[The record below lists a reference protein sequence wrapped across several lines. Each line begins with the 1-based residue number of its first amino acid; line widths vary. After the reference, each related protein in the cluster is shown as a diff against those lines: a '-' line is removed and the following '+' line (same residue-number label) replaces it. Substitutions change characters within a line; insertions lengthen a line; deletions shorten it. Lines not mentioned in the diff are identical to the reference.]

1 MRKLFLCLLV
11 AGSCWGRGGHGGGG
25 HSGYS
30 RSGGYVH
37 GYNRSNGTH
46 VDGYYRGGSYVGG
59 SGGSIYGPSSSS
71 NGYIGYGGYEYS
83 DDGVYY
89 WDKPERVV
97 YGPTYNGTVSNEMIG
112 PPAGNFITDFKKE
125 SPYSPVFTI
134 DETLEDGTYN
144 ERTGT
149 YFFSTSAKDVKP
161 YKVKPYKFR
170 PYEGK
175 RHKSRHSQG
184 GVTRD
189 RHGRIKRSQSARQ
202 EFMRRTGYP
211 HGRPGYVIDHI
222 IPLKRGGADDPSN
235 MAWQTVDAAKAKD
248 RWE

>member
-1 MRKLFLCLLV
+1 MDGREVMRKLFLCLLV

-37 GYNRSNGTH
+37 GYNRSDGTH

-59 SGGSIYGPSSSS
+59 SGGSS
-71 NGYIGYGGYEYS
+71 YGGYEYS

-97 YGPTYNGTVSNEMIG
+97 YGSTYNGTVSDG
-112 PPAGNFITDFKKE
+112 SFRSPSSGNNITDFRKE

-134 DETLEDGTYN
+134 DETLENGTYN

-149 YFFSTSAKDVKP
+149 YFFSTSVKSKGAS
-161 YKVKPYKFR
+161 YRYHNK
-170 PYEGK
+170 
-175 RHKSRHSQG
+175 KSRGYG
-184 GVTRD
+184 GIRRD
-189 RHGRIKRSQSARQ
+189 KHGRIKRSQSARQ

-235 MAWQTVDAAKAKD
+235 MAWQTVEAAKAKD